1 MIGTTFWLAALC
13 VGLDAPPAVA
23 PGEFRAWF
31 DAAREGTLVIPEEVA
46 RGARRF
52 RYVFVAGFAHE
63 QMRGYFA
70 QNVKDLRA
78 VGVTKAAIHTIS
90 PSSGETVEESAE
102 AFRRQVFTIASQG
115 PEPLVIVAHS
125 RGACDTLAF
134 ALTEPGFVRDHV
146 AALFLVQGAFGGTA
160 LADYVVG
167 EGHPIDDKMPEQ
179 FRTFTRV
186 IGEIERELVRRGPH
200 AGLPG
205 LTRVEAR
212 AYWSRML
219 RQNAAAIPAIGP
231 RTFYVRTAI
240 EPARLGRFRRAIGY
254 YLTTYGGP
262 NDGIVALDDQHLP
275 GLGTS
280 LGVLECGHGEL
291 TCNLDSGPEARKL
304 RRALTPCLVMAVG
317 RPAPRAEP
325 EKDRK
330 APARVAAQ

>member
-1 MIGTTFWLAALC
+1 MIGMILLLAGA
-13 VGLDAPPAVA
+13 VAGLDAPPAVA

-31 DAAREGTLVIPEEVA
+31 DAAREGTLQVPEEVA
-46 RGARRF
+46 RTARRF

-63 QMRGYFA
+63 QIPGYFA
-70 QNVKDLRA
+70 QNVKDLRTL
-78 VGVTKAAIHTIS
+78 GVPKGAIHAVF
-90 PSSGETVEESAE
+90 PSSEETVEESAE
-102 AFRRQVFTIASQG
+102 AFRRRVFTIASEG

-125 RGACDTLAF
+125 RGACDALAF

-167 EGHPIDDKMPEQ
+167 EGHPIDEKVPEQ

-212 AYWSRML
+212 TYWARML
-219 RQNAAAIPAIGP
+219 RQHAAAIPAIGP
-231 RTFYVRTAI
+231 RTFFVRTAI
-240 EPARLGRFRRAIGY
+240 DPARLGRFRRAIGH
-254 YLTTYGGP
+254 YLSAYGGP

-275 GLGTS
+275 GVGTS
-280 LGVLECGHGEL
+280 LGVLDCGHGEL
-291 TCNLDSGPEARKL
+291 TCAVDSGPEARKL

-317 RPAPRAEP
+317 RAAPP
-325 EKDRK
+325 
-330 APARVAAQ
+330 RVAAQ